1 MKILV
6 FFLIFLF
13 FSTSS
18 FAEVQRII
26 SLAPSVTEAIYYLNA
41 TDRLVAVSNYCK
53 WPEEIKNKTKVGG
66 MINPSY
72 EKILVLKPDLVVIS
86 KDVTPKEVYNRLIEL
101 GIKVH
106 VYAPKSLEDISNEL
120 IRLGIVIGKEK
131 EAKSI
136 AYEFQKKLRKIR
148 KVFKGQK
155 ALFIIWADPLT
166 VAGKTSHINEVMNLL
181 GLTNIAEFSSINIE
195 RIIKMNPD
203 IIFFGVGHKSSVS
216 ENLILKLKD
225 TNAVKNGKVY
235 YISDKIYHLSPRI
248 IEGIEE
254 MTTKAKTW
262 IK

>member
-13 FSTSS
+13 VSTSS

-41 TDRLVAVSNYCK
+41 TDRVVAVSNYCK

-72 EKILVLKPDLVVIS
+72 EKILSLKPDLVVIS
-86 KDVTPKEVYNRLIEL
+86 KDVTPKEVYSRLIEL
-101 GIKVH
+101 GVKVH

-166 VAGKTSHINEVMNLL
+166 VAGNTSHINEVMNLL
-181 GLTNIAEFSSINIE
+181 GLTNIAETSSINIE

-203 IIFFGVGHKSSVS
+203 IIFFGIGHKSSVS

-225 TNAVKNGKVY
+225 TNAVKHGKVY

-254 MTTKAKTW
+254 MTNKAKSW
-262 IK
+262 KK